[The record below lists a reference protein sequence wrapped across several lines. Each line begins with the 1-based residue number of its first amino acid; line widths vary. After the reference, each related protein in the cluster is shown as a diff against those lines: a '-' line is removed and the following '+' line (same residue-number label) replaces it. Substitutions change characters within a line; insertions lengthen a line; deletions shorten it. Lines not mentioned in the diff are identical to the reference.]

1 MDESAKLS
9 QASVGV
15 NVNRRFWKEIRG
27 YLEALAIAFCI
38 VTFVFN
44 TVGVVGSSMTPNL
57 NGGVDNDNILQSLL
71 SGDRVFIPKYDNWLR
86 RLGVLGDYSRGDIVV
101 VREPD
106 NSPSSQDTWRKMFF
120 IKRIIGIPGDHVR
133 IEAGQVFV
141 NDYPIDQTFIT
152 YSQQVIPAALDFP
165 VVVQEDGHITDMVF
179 EYLEL
184 QDGQT
189 VLELPNSKLYPQPIP
204 ISDPAVQFYYK
215 TTFESLAPLPAN
227 APENE
232 PFILDL
238 IVPEGQY
245 FVMGDNREM
254 GGSEDSRY
262 FGPIPL
268 WAIGGKASAIIWPP
282 QRSGQWNWR
291 KLTPPETFKDIPES
305 KEQLAVSSEQ

>member
-1 MDESAKLS
+1 MDDTAVSRTASAS
-9 QASVGV
+9 M

-38 VTFVFN
+38 VTFIFN
-44 TVGVVGSSMTPNL
+44 TVGVVGSSMKPSL

-106 NSPSSQDTWRKMFF
+106 NSPSSQGSWRRLFF
-120 IKRIIGIPGDHVR
+120 IKRVIGIPGDHIR
-133 IEAGQVFV
+133 IEAGQVYV
-141 NDYPIDQTFIT
+141 NNYPIDQTFIT
-152 YSQQVIPAALDFP
+152 YSQQVIPAAVDFP

-189 VLELPNSKLYPQPIP
+189 VLELPNANLYPQPIP
-204 ISDPAVQFYYK
+204 TSDPAVQFYYK
-215 TTFESLAPLPAN
+215 TVLAGLAPLPKD
-227 APENE
+227 APENQ
-232 PFILDL
+232 PFILDT
-238 IVPEGQY
+238 IVPKGYY

-262 FGPIPL
+262 FGPVPFGL
-268 WAIGGKASAIIWPP
+268 LVAKP
-282 QRSGQWNWR
+282 QQ
-291 KLTPPETFKDIPES
+291 
-305 KEQLAVSSEQ
+305 